1 MMKSQGIIRI
11 ENPEYRRR
19 KFIRSM
25 ILQSILQALTFCGA
39 IVAYHYFAMPQLVNE
54 AYIDGR
60 LDGHKCAG
68 LTASIESANVPFPE
82 VCKGWKPQWTP
93 NK

>member
-1 MMKSQGIIRI
+1 MVESQGILIDSFKS
-11 ENPEYRRR
+11 RRR
-19 KFIRSM
+19 FVRSFIA
-25 ILQSILQALTFCGA
+25 QSILQCLTFGAA
-39 IVAYHYFAMPQLVNE
+39 IVAYHYFAMPQIVNE

>member
-1 MMKSQGIIRI
+1 MVESQGIIRI

-39 IVAYHYFAMPQLVNE
+39 IAFYHYAAMPQLVDF
-54 AYIDGR
+54 ARQDGWNSAVN
-60 LDGHKCAG
+60 LTCPSEIGKAG
-68 LTASIESANVPFPE
+68 
-82 VCKGWKPQWTP
+82 G
-93 NK
+93 

>member
-1 MMKSQGIIRI
+1 MIESQGIIRI
-11 ENPEYRRR
+11 ENPESRRR
-19 KFIRSM
+19 RFIRSF
-25 ILQSILQALTFCGA
+25 IAQSILQCLTFGAA
-39 IVAYHYFAMPQLVNE
+39 IVTYHYAATPQIVNE

>member
-1 MMKSQGIIRI
+1 MTESQIVLIDSF
-11 ENPEYRRR
+11 EYRRR
-19 KFIRSM
+19 RFIRSF
-25 ILQSILQALTFCGA
+25 IAQSILQALTFGAA
-39 IVAYHYFAMPQLVNE
+39 IVAYHLIAMPQIVNE

-60 LDGHKCAG
+60 LDGHKCA
-68 LTASIESANVPFPE
+68 LLPSSIPFPE

>member
-1 MMKSQGIIRI
+1 MIESQGILIDSFKS
-11 ENPEYRRR
+11 RRR
-19 KFIRSM
+19 RFIRSA
-25 ILQSILQALTFCGA
+25 ISQSILQCLTFGAA
-39 IVAYHYFAMPQLVNE
+39 IVTYHLIAMPQIVNE

-60 LDGHKCAG
+60 IDGHKCAG
-68 LTASIESANVPFPE
+68 LTASIGSANVPFPE

>member
-1 MMKSQGIIRI
+1 MTESQIVLIDSF
-11 ENPEYRRR
+11 EYRRR
-19 KFIRSM
+19 RFIRSM
-25 ILQSILQALTFCGA
+25 ILQSILQALTFGAA
-39 IVAYHYFAMPQLVNE
+39 IVTYHYFATPQIVND

-68 LTASIESANVPFPE
+68 LTASIESADVPFPE

>member
-1 MMKSQGIIRI
+1 MIESQGILIDSFKS
-11 ENPEYRRR
+11 RRR
-19 KFIRSM
+19 RFIRSA
-25 ILQSILQALTFCGA
+25 ISQSILQCLTFGAA
-39 IVAYHYFAMPQLVNE
+39 IVTYHLIAMPQIVNE

>member
-1 MMKSQGIIRI
+1 MIKSQGILV
-11 ENPEYRRR
+11 ESFKSRRR
-19 KFIRSM
+19 RFVRSM
-25 ILQSILQALTFCGA
+25 ILQSILQALTFAGA
-39 IVAYHYFAMPQLVNE
+39 IGAYHLIAMPQIVNE

>member
-1 MMKSQGIIRI
+1 MIESQGIIRI

-19 KFIRSM
+19 RFVRSM
-25 ILQSILQALTFCGA
+25 ISQSILQALTFAGA
-39 IVAYHYFAMPQLVNE
+39 IVAYHLVAMPQIVNE

-60 LDGHKCAG
+60 LDGHKCA
-68 LTASIESANVPFPE
+68 LVTASIENPAIPFPA
-82 VCKGWKPQWTP
+82 VCKGWKPQWIP

>member
-1 MMKSQGIIRI
+1 MTESQIVLIDSF
-11 ENPEYRRR
+11 ESRRR
-19 KFIRSM
+19 RFIRSF
-25 ILQSILQALTFCGA
+25 IAQSILQALTFGAA
-39 IVAYHYFAMPQLVNE
+39 IVTYHLIAMPQIVNE

>member
-1 MMKSQGIIRI
+1 MVESQGILIDSFKS
-11 ENPEYRRR
+11 RRR
-19 KFIRSM
+19 FVRSFIA
-25 ILQSILQALTFCGA
+25 QSILQCLTFGAA
-39 IVAYHYFAMPQLVNE
+39 IVTYHYAATPQIVNE

>member
-1 MMKSQGIIRI
+1 MVESQGILIDSFKS
-11 ENPEYRRR
+11 RRR
-19 KFIRSM
+19 RFIRSA
-25 ILQSILQALTFCGA
+25 IAQSILQCLTFAGA
-39 IVAYHYFAMPQLVNE
+39 IGAYHLIAMPQIVNE